1 MERLKLFL
9 RGISG
14 TLIGDNIVSR
24 FNRYLVSNNI
34 NVDTSFSD
42 DSIFHLFSSFE
53 LDSILSDIKEISSN
67 LGLILD
73 GKHHFYNV
81 ISCFMV
87 SDDENC
93 RIASLIIENDELF
106 EKYEIQYN
114 VDDYKILK
122 IDLIN

>member
-34 NVDTSFSD
+34 SVDTSFSD

-67 LGLILD
+67 LSLILE

-87 SDDENC
+87 NDDKNC